1 MCMLMFPP
9 EYFPSSRL
17 LIPQF
22 FYLPPPFTRILQTLL
37 WDSLPV
43 VRLPENLKK
52 AMLRYDCLGADATPS
67 FLRAHF
73 KKTDVAHPC
82 LGLDVVGHHVPSS
95 GTSGRR
101 VGVMASSAKTAEK
114 RDELN
119 ARVQPPAKQEDARSN
134 ALFLLQAASAGLK
147 ADTFGELV
155 GLPLLPLA
163 DGTLGQFG
171 DPTDRPVFLCS
182 AAERRLLAGEGL
194 GGEGG
199 GAGHRLLEDIDG
211 LDQKAKEL
219 LTDKRVHAAT
229 NLAVMEPQDLAGML
243 DAVFPQAWKGLTQVA
258 WAPGSRDVSFFCFF
272 GGGK

>member
-1 MCMLMFPP
+1 M
-9 EYFPSSRL
+9 
-17 LIPQF
+17 
-22 FYLPPPFTRILQTLL
+22 
-37 WDSLPV
+37 
-43 VRLPENLKK
+43 VRLPESLKK

-73 KKTDVAHPC
+73 KKTDIAHPC
-82 LGLDVVGHHVPSS
+82 LGLGAVEHQPPSS

-101 VGVMASSAKTAEK
+101 VGVMASSAKTAE
-114 RDELN
+114 
-119 ARVQPPAKQEDARSN
+119 RVRLLAKQEDARSN

-147 ADTFGELV
+147 ADAFDDLV

-163 DGTLGQFG
+163 DGTLGRFG

-219 LTDKRVHAAT
+219 LADKRVHAAT

-258 WAPGSRDVSFFCFF
+258 WAPGSRDVSFFVFLW
-272 GGGK
+272 GESRQVHSY